1 MKPTRFL
8 PIFGMIVCMA
18 LSQVAEAQN
27 PEKPQKPERP
37 AYESMY
43 PVNESN
49 AIGSIRSINTAQV
62 YYARTYP
69 DAGFACELSVFA
81 PPPAGEKPSAKA
93 ANLLDA
99 SLTSG
104 KKSGYQFI
112 LTCPN
117 KSKPHQKYR
126 IAAVPIHPGE
136 GGKRAICNDESA
148 VIKGADDGKA
158 ETCFASGKVL

>member
-8 PIFGMIVCMA
+8 FMPGMIVCMA
-18 LSQVAEAQN
+18 LSLVAVAQN
-27 PEKPQKPERP
+27 AEKPQKPEKP

-43 PVNESN
+43 PANESN

-69 DAGFACELSVFA
+69 DAGFACELA
-81 PPPAGEKPSAKA
+81 ALAPPAGEKPSAKA

-112 LTCPN
+112 LSCPD
-117 KSKPHQKYR
+117 KSKPHKKYR

-136 GGKRAICNDESA
+136 GSKRAICNDESA

>member
-1 MKPTRFL
+1 MRPTRFL
-8 PIFGMIVCMA
+8 SMPGMIVCMA
-18 LSQVAEAQN
+18 LSLVAVAQN
-27 PEKPQKPERP
+27 QDKLQKP

-43 PVNESN
+43 PANESN

-93 ANLLDA
+93 SNLLA
-99 SLTSG
+99 ANLTSG

-112 LTCPN
+112 LSCPD
-117 KSKPHQKYR
+117 KSKPQKKYR

-136 GGKRAICNDESA
+136 GSKRTFCNDESA

-158 ETCFASGKVL
+158 ETCFANGKVL